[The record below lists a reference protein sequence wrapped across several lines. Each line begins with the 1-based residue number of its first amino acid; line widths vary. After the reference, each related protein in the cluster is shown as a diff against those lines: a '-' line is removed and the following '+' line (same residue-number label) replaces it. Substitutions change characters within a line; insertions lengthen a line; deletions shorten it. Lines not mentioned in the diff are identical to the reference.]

1 MCFDDR
7 AADNIISY
15 RTRSTT
21 VPSNY
26 SNNAAAVYT
35 YVNDAMH
42 RFAYIYYIIN
52 DFFVSSGHS
61 REYDV
66 MACVMCARLSSH

>member
-21 VPSNY
+21 APSNY

-35 YVNDAMH
+35 YGKWCNAPFRVH
-42 RFAYIYYIIN
+42 ILYYKRIFLFRRVI
-52 DFFVSSGHS
+52 
-61 REYDV
+61 RAI
-66 MACVMCARLSSH
+66 MTLWRA